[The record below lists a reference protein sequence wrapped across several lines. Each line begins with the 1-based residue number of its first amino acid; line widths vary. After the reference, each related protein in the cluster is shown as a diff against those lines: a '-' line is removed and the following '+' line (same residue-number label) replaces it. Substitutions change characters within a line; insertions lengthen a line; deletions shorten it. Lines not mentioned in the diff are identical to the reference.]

1 MSYCRW
7 SSDNGRCDVYVYE
20 DVSGGWTTHVAKYR
34 KMFPPVPDIMF
45 CRISKWLCKR
55 SGPVYHKKIRRTTYE
70 HQRIAT
76 IYKAWLRF
84 AILWQRYVH
93 RPSLRLI
100 PMRPIGL
107 PHDGESFNDK
117 TPGDCA
123 NRLEYLRELGY
134 KVPQHAIDALRE
146 EADEQG

>member
-7 SSDNGRCDVYVYE
+7 SIDNWRCDVYVYE
-20 DVSGGWTTHVAKYR
+20 GEGGWATHVAGMR
-34 KMFPPVPDIMF
+34 GIIRPVPDITC
-45 CRISKWLCKR
+45 CRLSFWLCRR
-55 SGPVYHKKIRRTTYE
+55 SAASYNKGTRRMESPRPRT
-70 HQRIAT
+70 AT
-76 IYKAWLRF
+76 IYKAWIRF

-107 PHDGESFNDK
+107 PHDGESFNDE

-134 KVPQHAIDALRE
+134 RVPQHAIDALRE
-146 EADEQG
+146 EAGD